1 MSAPL
6 RIVDEADV
14 FEADIASASPEQLST
29 LAGWLG
35 RMTALV
41 QLRIAG
47 YGRGEVPVQDRVIEV
62 EDVARR
68 LGQSKS
74 WVYAHREE
82 LPFRLRGLPG
92 NRLKFSER
100 GLEKYLERR
109 SG

>member
-1 MSAPL
+1 MSTVPSV
-6 RIVDEADV
+6 VDEADV
-14 FEADIASASPEQLST
+14 IEAGIATANPEQLAT

-35 RMTALV
+35 RMMALV

-47 YGRGEVPVQDRVIEV
+47 VGRTSGPQNDRILEVDEV
-62 EDVARR
+62 AER

-74 WVYAHREE
+74 WVYAHRGE
-82 LPFRLRGLPG
+82 LRDLQVPMPG

-100 GLEKYLERR
+100 KLDKFIERR